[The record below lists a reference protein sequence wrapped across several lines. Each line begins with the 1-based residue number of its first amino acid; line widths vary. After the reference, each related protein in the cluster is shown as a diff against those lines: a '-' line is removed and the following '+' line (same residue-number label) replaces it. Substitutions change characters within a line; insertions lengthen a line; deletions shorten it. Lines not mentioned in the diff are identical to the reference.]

1 MVDMLMACEK
11 AQSVLTWAVMTRSEG
26 GDIKQAVS
34 SIKYL
39 VGTAG
44 RMVGEEA
51 VQIHGGMGVTW
62 DLDVAHFFKRLTVIN
77 RIFGNADW
85 HLDKLAA

>member
-1 MVDMLMACEK
+1 MP
-11 AQSVLTWAVMTRSEG
+11 LTGLAWAWVRADGEG
-26 GDIKQAVS
+26 DVKRAVS

-44 RMVGEEA
+44 QQVGEEA

-62 DLDVAHFFKRLTVIN
+62 DLDVAHFFKRLTAIN

-85 HLDKLAA
+85 HLDQLAA